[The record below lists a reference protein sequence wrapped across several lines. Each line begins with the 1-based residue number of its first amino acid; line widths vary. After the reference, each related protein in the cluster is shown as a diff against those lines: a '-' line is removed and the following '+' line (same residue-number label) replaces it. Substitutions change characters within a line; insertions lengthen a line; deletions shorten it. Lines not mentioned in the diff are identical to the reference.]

1 MCTKE
6 DVKEAIDEA
15 FEKAQYV
22 TQIDCVRRC
31 NEITINEKS
40 IQKDLKNACSKQDLI
55 LEDIKELRAEIKD
68 TYAGKW
74 TEGAIKWVA
83 ILIIGAVIASL
94 LNQVL
99 K

>member
-6 DVKEAIDEA
+6 EVKEAIDEA

-22 TQIDCVRRC
+22 TQLDCVKRSD
-31 NEITINEKS
+31 EIIRHS
-40 IQKDLKNACSKQDLI
+40 DLMRKDLKNACDKQDLI
-55 LEDIKELRAEIKD
+55 LEDIKEMRVEIKN